1 MLLHVAAFSKVL
13 APMHQLAN
21 MAAVVGYPAP
31 RAQVAAVCDIT
42 RCVLALP
49 EFGAVHPAGSPVAV
63 DTTRR
68 VLATGTPTGRQRGM
82 HFMMAS

>member
-1 MLLHVAAFSKVL
+1 MLLHVAAFSTVL
-13 APMHQLAN
+13 APMQQLAN

-31 RAQVAAVCDIT
+31 RALPAAVGLTT

-63 DTTRR
+63 DTRCA
-68 VLATGTPTGRQRGM
+68 LAAGTPTGCQRGM